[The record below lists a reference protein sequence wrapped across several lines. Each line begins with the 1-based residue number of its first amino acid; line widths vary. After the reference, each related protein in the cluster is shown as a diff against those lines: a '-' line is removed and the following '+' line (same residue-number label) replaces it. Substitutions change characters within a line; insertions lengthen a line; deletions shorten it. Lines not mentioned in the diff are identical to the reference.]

1 MGAGGF
7 VVSPCPPQALNRL
20 AGVLWNMARMA
31 LATGSCP
38 TCGRTVVRTVSLHHG
53 LATEAYHCPVHGRR
67 TAGDAAATV
76 AEWAAAPSMATLR
89 EMYDVVAPRIA
100 GLDWLA

>member
-1 MGAGGF
+1 
-7 VVSPCPPQALNRL
+7 
-20 AGVLWNMARMA
+20 MARMA

-38 TCGRTVVRTVSLHHG
+38 TCGRAVARTVSLHHG

-67 TAGDAAATV
+67 TAGDADATV
-76 AEWAAAPSMATLR
+76 SEWAAAPSMATLR
-89 EMYDVVAPRIA
+89 EMYGLVAPRIS

>member
-1 MGAGGF
+1 
-7 VVSPCPPQALNRL
+7 
-20 AGVLWNMARMA
+20 MA
-31 LATGSCP
+31 LSTGSCP
-38 TCGRTVVRTVSLHHG
+38 SCGRTVVRTVSLHHG
-53 LATEAYHCPVHGRR
+53 LATEAYHCPQHGRR
-67 TAGDAAATV
+67 TSGDAAATV